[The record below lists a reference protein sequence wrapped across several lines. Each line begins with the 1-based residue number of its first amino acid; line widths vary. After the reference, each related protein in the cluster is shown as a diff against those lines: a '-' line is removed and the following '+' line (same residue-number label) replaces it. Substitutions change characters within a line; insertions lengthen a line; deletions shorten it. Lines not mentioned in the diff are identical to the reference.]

1 MKILV
6 ADDEAINR
14 KLLELEVKELGY
26 KVLTAKDGY
35 EAKQIWENER
45 PSIVL
50 TDWNMPNMNGID
62 LVKHIRN
69 NEGNDYTY
77 IIMVTA
83 MAREDDLIVGFEA
96 GVDDYLTKP
105 VGKHELYWRL
115 KAGLRLISN
124 NDKDMLIFA
133 LAKLTEIRD
142 EDTGNHIERIRLYS
156 KLIAEELYKRGERP
170 LEINQKFIDDIYIT
184 SVLHDIGKE
193 GIPDNV
199 LFKPDKLNSEEYNI
213 IKNHTLIGYKTIES
227 LISKSQRKTTLSMAG
242 EIARSHHENWDGSG
256 YPDGL
261 NGEDIPLSARIVA
274 LADFYDALVSKRV
287 YKESWT
293 HDDVV
298 KEIFRQSGKK
308 LDPYVVSGFLSI
320 ESEFQKI
327 SSALDE

>member
-1 MKILV
+1 MNNVFGLDIGTRNV
-6 ADDEAINR
+6 VGTVGHRTEDGAFIVEAQYVR
-14 KLLELEVKELGY
+14 QHETRSML
-26 KVLTAKDGY
+26 DG
-35 EAKQIWENER
+35 QI
-45 PSIVL
+45 
-50 TDWNMPNMNGID
+50 
-62 LVKHIRN
+62 
-69 NEGNDYTY
+69 
-77 IIMVTA
+77 
-83 MAREDDLIVGFEA
+83 
-96 GVDDYLTKP
+96 
-105 VGKHELYWRL
+105 
-115 KAGLRLISN
+115 
-124 NDKDMLIFA
+124 
-133 LAKLTEIRD
+133 
-142 EDTGNHIERIRLYS
+142 
-156 KLIAEELYKRGERP
+156 
-170 LEINQKFIDDIYIT
+170 
-184 SVLHDIGKE
+184 HDIGKV

-227 LISKSQRKTTLSMAG
+227 LISESQRKTTLSMAG

-327 SSALDE
+327 SSALAE